1 MPIVVVHGVNT
12 RSTEPGYRARLA
24 LITSLLGTH
33 LTGATVNG
41 KAVTDT
47 QPDFPYWGDF
57 AASFAWDMAS
67 LPTGQIDSLG
77 GGVDAD
83 FRPLVAVIHDAL
95 GDLQSA
101 QAQPLLTLAR
111 KSLPQSVAVLSDA
124 LIQSASDPDADR
136 VAAFVAS
143 AQAYAEANPN
153 PAWVATVSTDPQFLN
168 RLVTEITGP
177 APSGLVQPL
186 GAGGSIV
193 NALSSA
199 AAKLKSA
206 VTSAANAALDRT
218 GDFASTKFLAW
229 ERRPLNGILGRFF
242 GDVFVYL
249 DTRGERA
256 NPGQIL
262 QVILNAIRQAAARKP
277 GEPLIVIAHSLG
289 GVICFD
295 LLSFYCPDVAVDL
308 FVTVGS
314 QVSQFEEIKR
324 FKTSDPAIPSAQRP
338 RAAAPGNIRHW
349 VNVFD
354 EVDIFAYACDKV
366 FDRVI
371 DFRYDTRTYTIKAH
385 GAYLEQDRFYSRLR
399 ARIDQL
405 P

>member
-33 LTGATVNG
+33 LAGATVNG
-41 KAVTDT
+41 KAVSDT

-77 GGVDAD
+77 GGVDAE

-153 PAWVATVSTDPQFLN
+153 PAWVATASTDPQFLN

-249 DTRGERA
+249 DTRGDRA

>member
-1 MPIVVVHGVNT
+1 
-12 RSTEPGYRARLA
+12 
-24 LITSLLGTH
+24 
-33 LTGATVNG
+33 
-41 KAVTDT
+41 
-47 QPDFPYWGDF
+47 
-57 AASFAWDMAS
+57 
-67 LPTGQIDSLG
+67 
-77 GGVDAD
+77 
-83 FRPLVAVIHDAL
+83 
-95 GDLQSA
+95 
-101 QAQPLLTLAR
+101 
-111 KSLPQSVAVLSDA
+111 
-124 LIQSASDPDADR
+124 
-136 VAAFVAS
+136 
-143 AQAYAEANPN
+143 
-153 PAWVATVSTDPQFLN
+153 
-168 RLVTEITGP
+168 
-177 APSGLVQPL
+177 
-186 GAGGSIV
+186 
-193 NALSSA
+193 
-199 AAKLKSA
+199 
-206 VTSAANAALDRT
+206 
-218 GDFASTKFLAW
+218 
-229 ERRPLNGILGRFF
+229 LNGILGRFF

-249 DTRGERA
+249 DTRGDRA

-262 QVILNAIRQAAARKP
+262 QVIRNAIRQATARKP

-295 LLSFYCPDVAVDL
+295 LLSFYCPEVAVDL

-324 FKTSDPAIPSAQRP
+324 FKTSDPAIPSARRP
-338 RAAAPGNIRHW
+338 RAAAPGNISHW

>member
-12 RSTEPGYRARLA
+12 RNTEPGYKARLA

-33 LTGATVNG
+33 LAGATVNG
-41 KAVTDT
+41 KAVIDT

-83 FRPLVAVIHDAL
+83 LRPLVAVIHDAL

-124 LIQSASDPDADR
+124 LIQSASDHDADR

-153 PAWVATVSTDPQFLN
+153 PAWVATVTTDPQFLN

-177 APSGLVQPL
+177 APSGFVQPL
-186 GAGGSIV
+186 GAGGSII

-199 AAKLKSA
+199 AAKLKNA

-249 DTRGERA
+249 DTRGDRV

-262 QVILNAIRQAAARKP
+262 QVIMNAIRQAAARKP

-324 FKTSDPAIPSAQRP
+324 FKTSDPAIPSARRP